1 MKTKFCCLALLFA
14 VSVSYSFAQNT
25 LQTQLSDTL
34 TAIANKYANVGFVNN
49 VRLSANK
56 NTQQL
61 TITVGE
67 NLSHIPFRNENVAE
81 IYSAITSVVS
91 SHYPKYTI
99 SCITNRKPIEDLIP
113 NYYRTQR
120 IDNSRRFKV
129 QPSNPPLITNES
141 YPHKI
146 DRGLENRHI
155 ALWHSHG
162 WYYKQ
167 SLSRWEWQRARLF
180 QTVEDMFTRS
190 FVVPYLAPMLE
201 NAGANVLI
209 PLERDTQ
216 THEII
221 IDNDF
226 HYSKQN
232 YLEQNGKNEWKDG
245 VGAGF
250 HHQKPTYIHG
260 ENPFVLGT
268 YRQAASV
275 TNSSNA
281 SVVEWIPTFPET
293 QTYAVYVSYKTVEN
307 SVSDARYTVYHLGG
321 TTEFSINQTMGG
333 GTWIYLGHFR
343 FAEGKNN
350 ESGRVVLSNVSKSGN
365 KTVTA
370 DAVKFGGG
378 MGNIARCPTDSS
390 KVEVHLMQ
398 PIEEMIDIFPI
409 EIQIPSMYPPEKS
422 GYPRFAEGA
431 RYWLQ
436 WAGAPDSIYSR
447 TEGLDDY
454 LDDFQSRGFWVNYL
468 IGGSSLLPQKGGLR
482 VPVDLAF
489 AFHTDAGATANDS
502 TIGTLGIFTVRNT
515 EKKTTYENGVSRW
528 ASRDLTDIIQTQ
540 IVEDIRKTYEQEWIR
555 RGLWNRSYSE
565 ARVPEVPTMLLEL
578 LSHQNF
584 ADMRYGLDPR
594 FQFTVSRAIYKGML
608 RYLANVNGFDYEV
621 QPLPVEQFSCQF
633 TDKQTLL
640 LQWTAVPDSLEPTAD
655 PDSYILYTRID
666 DGGFDNGV
674 VVKDN
679 CTTIDIEQGKI
690 YSFKVTAVNRG
701 GESFP
706 SEILSAYRAPNE
718 RGEVL
723 IVNGFER
730 ISAPESFAMDTT
742 YAGFLN
748 NVDAGVPY
756 IANIGFTGQQ
766 YEFKRNTPW
775 NDNDAAGFGASHANE
790 EAKIIAGNTFDYPY
804 LHGTAI
810 KAAGYS
816 FVSSSVKAVE
826 KGDIE
831 INEYKYVDLILGK
844 QKQTQIGSRKGAPQ
858 FKAFPQSL
866 QTIIRSY
873 CGNGGNLLISGAYV
887 ASDLYSNDTI
897 SIEDKAFLEDVLKL
911 KFRTSNA
918 ATNGQV
924 KTVNSSYKQYFAL
937 NNFSYYNYPNANSYY
952 IESPDAIEPAHSKAV
967 TVCRYN
973 ENNRSAAVA
982 YKEEYGLCVFG
993 FPFETI
999 TDRKDREELMKGILT
1014 LFEKP

>member
-1 MKTKFCCLALLFA
+1 MKTKICCLALLLA
-14 VSVSYSFAQNT
+14 ISVSYSFAQNT

-34 TAIANKYANVGFVNN
+34 TAIANKYANVGLINN
-49 VRLSANK
+49 VRLSANDK
-56 NTQQL
+56 TLHL
-61 TITVGE
+61 TVTVGE
-67 NLSHIPFRNENVAE
+67 SLSYIPFRNENVAE
-81 IYSAITSVVS
+81 IYSAIKSVVS
-91 SHYPKYTI
+91 SRYPKYTI
-99 SCITNRKPIEDLIP
+99 SCVTNRKNIEELIP

-129 QPSNPPLITNES
+129 QPSNLPLITNES

-146 DRGLENRHI
+146 DRGLQNRHI

-190 FVVPYLAPMLE
+190 FVLPYLAPMLE

-216 THEII
+216 THEVI
-221 IDNDF
+221 IDNDI
-226 HYSKQN
+226 HYAKQN
-232 YLEQNGKNEWKDG
+232 YFEQNGKNKWEDG
-245 VGAGF
+245 VDAGF
-250 HHQKPTYIHG
+250 HHPKSTYVHG
-260 ENPFVLGT
+260 ENPFTLGT

-275 TNSSNA
+275 TNSNNA
-281 SVVEWIPTFPET
+281 SVVEWIPTIPET
-293 QTYAVYVSYKTVEN
+293 QTYAVYISYKTLEN
-307 SVSDARYTVYHLGG
+307 SVSDARYTIYHLGG

-343 FAEGKNN
+343 FAEGKNDN
-350 ESGRVVLSNVSKSGN
+350 SGKVVLSNVGHSGN
-365 KTVTA
+365 KIVTA
-370 DAVKFGGG
+370 DAVKIGGG
-378 MGNIARCPTDSS
+378 MGNIARCPMDSS
-390 KVEVHLMQ
+390 KVEISLMQ
-398 PIEEMIDIFPI
+398 PIEEMIDTFPI
-409 EIQIPSMYPPEKS
+409 HIQMPSMFPPEKS

-436 WAGAPDSIYSR
+436 WAGAPDSVYSR

-468 IGGSSLLPQKGGLR
+468 IGGSPLLPQAGGLR

-515 EKKTTYENGVSRW
+515 EKKTTYKNGVSRW

-540 IVEDIRKTYEQEWIR
+540 IVADIQKTYEPEWIR
-555 RGLWNRSYSE
+555 RGLWNKSYSE
-565 ARVPEVPTMLLEL
+565 SRVPEVPTMLLEL

-594 FQFTVSRAIYKGML
+594 FQFTVSRAVYKGML
-608 RYLANVNGFDYEV
+608 RYLADVNGFDYEV

-633 TDKQTLL
+633 INKQKLL
-640 LQWTAVPDSLEPTAD
+640 LQWAAVPDSLEPTANAD
-655 PDSYILYTRID
+655 RYILYTRID

-674 VVKDN
+674 VVKN
-679 CTTIDIEQGKI
+679 NKTTVDIEQGKI
-690 YSFKVTAVNRG
+690 YSFKITAANRG

-723 IVNGFER
+723 IINGFER
-730 ISAPESFAMDTT
+730 ISAPESFALDTT

-748 NVDAGVPY
+748 TVDAGVPY

-790 EAKIIAGNTFDYPY
+790 ETKIIAGNTFDYPY
-804 LHGTAI
+804 LHGKAI

-816 FVSSSVKAVE
+816 FVSSSVKAVVN
-826 KGDIE
+826 GDIQM
-831 INEYKYVDLILGK
+831 NNYKYANLILGK
-844 QKQTQIGSRKGAPQ
+844 QKQTLIGSKKRAPE
-858 FKAFPQSL
+858 FSTFPQPL
-866 QTIIRSY
+866 QAAIRSY
-873 CGNGGNLLISGAYV
+873 CSNGGNMLISGAYI
-887 ASDLYSNDTI
+887 ASDLYNNDTI

-911 KFRTSNA
+911 KLRTSNA
-918 ATNGQV
+918 AITGQV
-924 KTVNSSYKQYFAL
+924 NTAASAFGKFPLLKFNYHNTPNS
-937 NNFSYYNYPNANSYY
+937 NSYY
-952 IESPDAIEPAHSKAV
+952 IESPDAIEPAHAKAI
-967 TVCRYN
+967 TLCRYS

-982 YKEEYGLCVFG
+982 YKEEYGVCVFG
-993 FPFETI
+993 FPLETI
-999 TDRKDREELMKGILT
+999 TDEKVREELIKGVLSF
-1014 LFEKP
+1014 FERHR